1 MYIIGVT
8 NSPFIMKFFGT
19 YQTEDE
25 LIIVS
30 EMLTGGEL
38 WSVIYETEQYSGN
51 SKGGS
56 NGSGSNGNKRG
67 LTITLA
73 MFYTASIVSALAH
86 LHDRGIVYRDLK
98 VCIVCIYVLRCMYG
112 VCIYMCVYM

>member
-30 EMLTGGEL
+30 EMLTGGDL

-51 SKGGS
+51 NKGS
-56 NGSGSNGNKRG
+56 NGGGNKRG

-98 VCIVCIYVLRCMYG
+98 VSVWVW
-112 VCIYMCVYM
+112 

>member
-1 MYIIGVT
+1 
-8 NSPFIMKFFGT
+8 
-19 YQTEDE
+19 
-25 LIIVS
+25 
-30 EMLTGGEL
+30 MLTGGDL

-51 SKGGS
+51 SKGS
-56 NGSGSNGNKRG
+56 NGNGSNKRG

-98 VCIVCIYVLRCMYG
+98 VCESVYIKMYICIVVCIH
-112 VCIYMCVYM
+112 

>member
-30 EMLTGGEL
+30 EMLTGGDL

-51 SKGGS
+51 NKGG
-56 NGSGSNGNKRG
+56 NGNGNGGSKRG

-98 VCIVCIYVLRCMYG
+98 VGVYV
-112 VCIYMCVYM
+112 VYAHVMSRLAYIF